1 MEERF
6 SSLLKRL
13 EVVTAKLESGAVTAA
28 PAAPALSKAASAV
41 EDEVVPPSVLA
52 FDEFIACP
60 VTHYVN
66 LANKL
71 NMPEVAK
78 QAALVKQAFEA
89 QRAMLVKVPKAKKPT
104 PAEFQE
110 VAKETSELI
119 AKVMECATTD
129 RRAPDYHH
137 RQAMCEAIPALGWV
151 MVEKTPGPHVADS
164 W

>member
-1 MEERF
+1 M
-6 SSLLKRL
+6 
-13 EVVTAKLESGAVTAA
+13 
-28 PAAPALSKAASAV
+28 SKAASAV
-41 EDEVVPPSVLA
+41 DDEVVPPSVLA

-129 RRAPDYHH
+129 RVRLPPPPGHVRGDPGA
-137 RQAMCEAIPALGWV
+137 GWV
-151 MVEKTPGPHVADS
+151 MVEKTPDRTSATCGVRRV
-164 W
+164 